1 MGPDEDPD
9 AVSEAE
15 RRLIEL
21 LALLA
26 GEPSRALAAAGTAR
40 LLRRARLQRDI
51 RPALVVSAGL
61 AVALAE
67 GLTPLFVR
75 RGTEATP

>member
-1 MGPDEDPD
+1 MGPDAEPD
-9 AVSEAE
+9 VSEAE
-15 RRLIEL
+15 RRVIEL

-26 GEPSRALAAAGTAR
+26 REPSRVLAPGGTAR

-51 RPALVVSAGL
+51 RPAVVVSAGL
-61 AVALAE
+61 AVTLVD
-67 GLTPLFVR
+67 GLGPLFVR